1 MLDRIEQIKDAV
13 VQGKHD
19 DIVGMIE
26 AAVKDKVDLNRLIN
40 EGLIGAMDIVGRK
53 FGCGEIYVPEMLV
66 AAVTMKKGLAIIQPM
81 LKGKA
86 SQAKGTVIMATVKG
100 DLHDI
105 GKNLVIMM
113 LEGAGFKVNDLGVD
127 LSAELLADRVAEIK
141 PEVLGLSALL
151 TTTMPEM
158 QKTIAAIQERGLRGR
173 VKIMVGGAP
182 VDAKFAEK
190 IGADGYGKDAAEA
203 VQLARTLISTK

>member
-1 MLDRIEQIKDAV
+1 MHDRLGQIKEAV
-13 VQGKHD
+13 VLGKHH
-19 DIVGMIE
+19 DIVGLVE
-26 AAVKDKVDLNRLIN
+26 AAIKEKVDLNGIIN

-66 AAVTMKKGLAIIQPM
+66 AAATMKKGLAVIQPL
-81 LKGKA
+81 LKGEA
-86 SQAKGTVIMATVKG
+86 SKSKGTVLMATVKG

-113 LEGAGFKVNDLGVD
+113 LEGAGFRVIDLGVD
-127 LSAELLADRVAEIK
+127 LSAETLADRVAEIK

-158 QKTIAAIQERGLRGR
+158 QKAIAAIQGKGLRGR

-182 VDAKFAEK
+182 VDARFAAK

-203 VQLARTLISTK
+203 VQLARTFMGSD

>member
-1 MLDRIEQIKDAV
+1 MNRSIEQIKEAV
-13 VQGKHD
+13 VAGKHKE
-19 DIVGMIE
+19 IVGLVE
-26 AAVKDKVDLNRLIN
+26 TAVKDQIDLNSIIN
-40 EGLIGAMDIVGRK
+40 EGLIEAMDIVGRK
-53 FGCGEIYVPEMLV
+53 FGTGEIYVPEMLV
-66 AAVTMKKGLAIIQPM
+66 AAATMKKGLAVIQPL
-81 LKGKA
+81 LKGEA
-86 SQAKGTVIMATVKG
+86 SKPKGTVVMCTVKG

-113 LEGAGFKVNDLGVD
+113 LEGAGFQVIDLGVD
-127 LSAELLADRVAEIK
+127 LSAEKLVEQVIEIK

-158 QKTIAAIQERGLRGR
+158 QRVIAAFQERGLRGS

-182 VDAKFAEK
+182 VDAKFATK

-203 VQLARTLISTK
+203 VQLAKRLIGVN